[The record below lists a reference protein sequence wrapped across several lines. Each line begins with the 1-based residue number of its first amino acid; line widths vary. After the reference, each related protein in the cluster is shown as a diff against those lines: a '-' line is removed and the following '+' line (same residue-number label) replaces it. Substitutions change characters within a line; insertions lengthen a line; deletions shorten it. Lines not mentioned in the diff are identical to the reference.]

1 MSESGVYP
9 DEMPNSR
16 FSDQD
21 VERLLSGEIPEGDE
35 LAVFVPL
42 VEELRAEWMR
52 QPSAESV
59 ASFSEAAAEIAATQ
73 DGDVL
78 VTGEPAQPA
87 RRSNLRLRRKLA
99 IPLAAALALSGMTGA
114 ALASNDA
121 LPGDSLYEVK
131 IALERVGIRTG
142 GVAER
147 LNEAAALAERGRAAD
162 ALAHA
167 ANAVAQMGTAQAGTE
182 EALTGLES
190 AISQLQQSLPEQGD
204 TDHATEVR
212 SNVATMLQWMR
223 DNVGLI
229 DDPEAEPGAFGR
241 GVADRARQIS
251 GQGDP
256 EGAGGEGG
264 PPSGVNPGGPPE
276 GVPPTQP

>member
-1 MSESGVYP
+1 MSESDVYP

-21 VERLLSGEIPEGDE
+21 VERLLSGDVPEGDE
-35 LAVFVPL
+35 LAAFVPL

-59 ASFSEAAAEIAATQ
+59 ASFSAAAAEIAATQ
-73 DGDVL
+73 DGAL
-78 VTGEPAQPA
+78 VTGEPAKPT

-114 ALASNDA
+114 AIASNDA
-121 LPGDSLYEVK
+121 LPGDSLLYEVK
-131 IALERVGIRTG
+131 IALETVGLRTG

-167 ANAVAQMGTAQAGTE
+167 ANAVAQVGTAQAGTE
-182 EALTGLES
+182 EALTGLEN

-212 SNVATMLQWMR
+212 ANVAAMLQWMR